1 MSTTPEMD
9 KYNGY
14 GQRYEK
20 ALLNKDFRT
29 ALQVVLEVDEYLKT
43 LDFTTRMY
51 GDHHGWT
58 TVHDLIHYNNSRAN
72 WLRGLLK

>member
-1 MSTTPEMD
+1 MSTTPEME
-9 KYNGY
+9 KYNIY
-14 GQRYEK
+14 SQRYEN

-29 ALQVVLEVDEYLKT
+29 ALLVVLEVDKYLNT
-43 LDFTTRMY
+43 LDFTTRMC

-58 TVHDLIHYNNSRAN
+58 TVHDLIQYNNSRAN